1 VVAEGRSV
9 GDWVLLAYRL
19 PREPSTPRIAVWR
32 RLRRLGVA
40 QLMDGLVG
48 LPLDAR
54 NKEQLEWV
62 AEQVSDSGGEAT
74 IWTGRPASRL
84 DEAGLVRSLQESMAA
99 EYRRLIGEA
108 SAARELE
115 TAPCRRTML
124 RLRREL
130 RRMRQRD
137 HFPPPEAEQARWT
150 LEELSQSVEA
160 IT

>member
-1 VVAEGRSV
+1 
-9 GDWVLLAYRL
+9 
-19 PREPSTPRIAVWR
+19 
-32 RLRRLGVA
+32 
-40 QLMDGLVG
+40 MDGLVG

-115 TAPCRRTML
+115 TAPRRRTML